1 MTPLLLKP
9 TWPAPSNVQAVSS
22 TRFGGYSQGVFQGLN
37 LGLHVGD
44 DAATVARN
52 RSLFQQQAAMPVEPC
67 WLDQVHSNKVWHLT
81 ESTAVLNAAL
91 PQADAAFSQQA
102 GQVCVVMTADCL
114 PLLVCN
120 NAGSEVAAIHA
131 GWRGLASGVIEH
143 TLQQFQAKPSE
154 LLVWL
159 GPAIGPKHFEVGA
172 EVRQAFVQQNVLAAS
187 AFKPL
192 GKEKYLADLYLLAR
206 LRLQAY
212 GVSAIFGGNYC
223 TYHDTAQFYSYRR
236 DGQTGR
242 MASAI
247 WLSRSS

>member
-22 TRFGGYSQGVFQGLN
+22 TRLGGYSQGVFQGLN

-52 RSLFQQQAAMPVEPC
+52 RSLFQQQAAMPAEPC

-81 ESTAVLNAAL
+81 KSTTELNAAL

-120 NAGSEVAAIHA
+120 SAGSEVAAIHA

-172 EVRQAFVQQNVLAAS
+172 EVRQAFVQQNELAAS

-192 GKEKYLADLYLLAR
+192 SKDKYLADLYQLAR

-212 GVSAIFGGNYC
+212 GVSAIFGGDYC

-247 WLSRSS
+247 WLSHSS